1 MQRQPSQCIKEHTM
15 HKADAA
21 AIIAGGAT
29 ALVGAAI
36 IAVGSTPVAWA
47 ALAYG
52 TYRMSKQAHRLVQS
66 RTDSNIQEEDSW
78 HV

>member
-1 MQRQPSQCIKEHTM
+1 MQRQPSQCIKEYTM

-52 TYRMSKQAHRLVQS
+52 TYRMSKQAHRLAQN
-66 RTDSNIQEEDSW
+66 RTNSNIQEEDSW

>member
-1 MQRQPSQCIKEHTM
+1 MQTHPSQCIKEYTM
-15 HKADAA
+15 NNADKA
-21 AIIAGGAT
+21 AIIAGSTT

-36 IAVGSTPVAWA
+36 IAAAGTPVAWA

-52 TYRMSKQAHRLVQS
+52 TYRMSKQAHDVVKNRS
-66 RTDSNIQEEDSW
+66 KPKTQEEDSW

>member
-1 MQRQPSQCIKEHTM
+1 
-15 HKADAA
+15 
-21 AIIAGGAT
+21 
-29 ALVGAAI
+29 LVGAAI

-66 RTDSNIQEEDSW
+66 RTNSNIQEEDSW